1 VRTYAHTSQVT
12 LTPSFPD
19 KGPLPPLDQC
29 QTRRSHTTYACTHA
43 RKQHTTHTIF
53 TYTHAHTKMHTHNH
67 THAPQVFIQPL
78 PDHQAPLHALALCT
92 SLMRT
97 QLPLLLPQAS
107 CLDQTPN
114 THAYQ
119 AQQVC
124 RTKGGLQAS
133 LWPHTSVTG
142 RT

>member
-1 VRTYAHTSQVT
+1 MQSPHFALCKCGQWLGHCLSRFRFLCTTVYALIYLH
-12 LTPSFPD
+12 
-19 KGPLPPLDQC
+19 
-29 QTRRSHTTYACTHA
+29 
-43 RKQHTTHTIF
+43 
-53 TYTHAHTKMHTHNH
+53 MHTHNH